1 MPRPAASGRG
11 AELQDVFDFAIL
23 LNMKNDCLFCAI
35 AAGEI
40 PSFKIFEDD
49 VALAFLDINPFAPGH
64 VLVVPKAHAT
74 GLLDAP
80 DERLAQLVV
89 RVRRIAE
96 HVKNTLGAEGFNILQ
111 NNGAAAGQTIG
122 HLHFHIVPRTA
133 RQEGD
138 AALSFSGTK
147 GDMQALAALAAKLKM
162 EA

>member
-1 MPRPAASGRG
+1 
-11 AELQDVFDFAIL
+11 
-23 LNMKNDCLFCAI
+23 
-35 AAGEI
+35 
-40 PSFKIFEDD
+40 
-49 VALAFLDINPFAPGH
+49 
-64 VLVVPKAHAT
+64 VPKAHAT
-74 GLLDAP
+74 GLLDTP